1 MRQLTSITVSL
12 AIVCVGLILADS
24 TALGS
29 SSRAA

>member
-1 MRQLTSITVSL
+1 MRQLTSTTVSL
-12 AIVCVGLILADS
+12 LCVGLILADS

>member
-1 MRQLTSITVSL
+1 MRQLTSLTVSL
-12 AIVCVGLILADS
+12 AIVRVGLILASS

>member
-1 MRQLTSITVSL
+1 MHRLTSITVSL
-12 AIVCVGLILADS
+12 AIPCVGLILADS

>member
-12 AIVCVGLILADS
+12 TISSGGLILADS
-24 TALGS
+24 TVLGS